1 MQDPILI
8 VEDLK
13 VRFKTK
19 TGAVFAVN
27 GVTFELHA
35 GEILTIVGE
44 SGSGKTVSMLALLRL
59 IDLPGEITGGRV
71 LYAGKDMYQRSPDE
85 MQQVR
90 GSKIALI
97 SQDPDTALNPV
108 LQVGLQVSEA
118 LVVHKDMSKR
128 EAREKTIELLTM
140 AGIPEPVR
148 YLESYPH
155 QLSGGMRQRVMIA
168 VALACQPEILI
179 ADEPTTALDV
189 TVQADIIDLM
199 LRLQKKFGMSVIWI
213 THDLGVVA
221 RVAQR
226 VLVMYAGMIVE
237 EARVIDLFTSPRH
250 PYSIGLLNARPR
262 VDGGEDERLY
272 NIPGA
277 PPVMLEEPKG
287 CPFVP
292 RCRFASGRCRME
304 NPPLIEVANRHY
316 TACWEHRRFAPE
328 ESGN

>member
-1 MQDPILI
+1 
-8 VEDLK
+8 VY
-13 VRFKTK
+13 
-19 TGAVFAVN
+19 AVN
-27 GVTFELHA
+27 GISFELLT
-35 GEILTIVGE
+35 GETLTIVGE
-44 SGSGKTVSMLALLRL
+44 SGSGKTISMLALMRL
-59 IDLPGEITGGRV
+59 IDPPGEVTRGQVI
-71 LYAGKDMYQRSPDE
+71 LSGKDMYQRSPNE
-85 MQQVR
+85 LQQVR

-118 LVVHKDMSKR
+118 LVVHNELSKR

-140 AGIPEPVR
+140 VGIPEPAR
-148 YLESYPH
+148 YLDNYPH

-168 VALACQPEILI
+168 VALACRPEILI

-189 TVQADIIDLM
+189 TVQAEIIDLM
-199 LRLQKKFGMSVIWI
+199 LRLQKQFDMSVIWI

-237 EARVIDLFTSPRH
+237 EAQVKDLFTSPRH

-262 VDGGEDERLY
+262 VDGVEDERLY

-277 PPVMLEEPKG
+277 PPVMVEEPKG

-292 RCRFASGRCRME
+292 RCRYASGRCRLEM
-304 NPPLIEVANRHY
+304 PPLIEVENRHY
-316 TACWEHRRFAPE
+316 TACWEHRRFATD
-328 ESGN
+328 ESAN